1 MNENDILVVRV
12 NILMKDKYRLEELRE
27 RLLKEKKEGV
37 ILLPSYCS
45 AIIAPK
51 DVEIKVEDSRK
62 LQAL

>member
-1 MNENDILVVRV
+1 MDKNDILVVRV
-12 NILMKDKYRLEELRE
+12 NIVIKDKCRLEELRE
-27 RLLKEKKEGV
+27 RILREKEEGV
-37 ILLPSYCS
+37 IILPPYCS